1 MRKLAVKSSWVEK
14 LKKGYPWVY
23 TEALKAPHLDG
34 KQGEL
39 VLLTEPNN
47 QPFAQAYYNP
57 NSKLAC
63 RILTRDLNATI
74 NEDYFIELFS
84 TALKRRE
91 RFINEPY
98 YRLVHAEGDNLPGL
112 VIDRFGDTLVCQTST
127 AGMEKLKALWV
138 KALQTLLN
146 PQYIIFRDNIKNR
159 ASENLQLGIHTI
171 GKPPFEGELLQ
182 VKENDLT
189 FYADPING
197 QKTGWF
203 YDQRANRFWIRGR
216 SKGKTVLDL
225 YTYSGGFG
233 VSTAKGQAKHVTF
246 VDSSEQALALAKSA
260 MTLNELATPCEF
272 IQEDVFE
279 LLPKMI
285 EQNQTFDIVL
295 ADPPAFVKIAHQKM
309 VGLKGY
315 QKLAKLA
322 AQVVAKNGILMIA
335 TCSHNAS
342 TNEFQDAIV
351 KGIAK
356 AGREARLI
364 RKAGADKDHPV
375 NPFLPENH
383 YLKSLAFR
391 LDE

>member
-1 MRKLAVKSSWVEK
+1 MFKLSVKTPWVER

-23 TEALKAPHLDG
+23 TEALRTPPMG
-34 KQGEL
+34 IKQGEL
-39 VLLTEPNN
+39 VILTEANN

-57 NSKLAC
+57 HSKLAC
-63 RILTRDLNATI
+63 RILTRDLKVKIDEA
-74 NEDYFIELFS
+74 YFIKLF
-84 TALKRRE
+84 TDALARRE
-91 RFINEPY
+91 RHISEPY
-98 YRLVHAEGDNLPGL
+98 YRLVHAEGDHLPGL

-138 KALQTLLN
+138 KALQTLLK

-159 ASENLQLGIHTI
+159 ESENLGLGINTL
-171 GKPPFEGELLQ
+171 GTSPFEGDLLF

-216 SKGKTVLDL
+216 AKGKTVLDL

-246 VDSSEQALALAKSA
+246 VDSSEQALTHAKNA
-260 MTLNELATPCEF
+260 MTINELHTPCEF
-272 IQEDVFE
+272 IQDDVFA

-285 EQNQTFDIVL
+285 EKQQTFDIVL

-315 QKLAKLA
+315 QKLAKLT
-322 AQVVAKNGILMIA
+322 AQVVAPNGILMIA
-335 TCSHNAS
+335 TCSHHAS
-342 TNEFQDAIV
+342 TNEFQDAIL
-351 KGIAK
+351 KGITK
-356 AGREARLI
+356 AGRSARLI
-364 RKAGADKDHPV
+364 RKAGADKDHPI

-383 YLKSLAFR
+383 YLKSLAFK
-391 LDE
+391 LD

>member
-1 MRKLAVKSSWVEK
+1 MIKLAVKSAFVER
-14 LKKGYPWVY
+14 LKKGFPWVY
-23 TEALKAPHLDG
+23 TEALQSKPPSI

-39 VLLTEPNN
+39 VLLTESNN

-57 NSKLAC
+57 HSKLAC
-63 RILTRDLNATI
+63 RILTRDLTVKI
-74 NEDYFIELFS
+74 DEDYFIKLFS
-84 TALKRRE
+84 DALKRRE
-91 RFINEPY
+91 RHINEPY
-98 YRLVHAEGDNLPGL
+98 YRLVHAEGDHLPGL

-127 AGMEKLKALWV
+127 AGMERLKALWV

-146 PQYIIFRDNIKNR
+146 PQTIIFRDNIKNR
-159 ASENLQLGIHTI
+159 ESENLKLEINTLGTA
-171 GKPPFEGELLQ
+171 PFENDLLL
-182 VKENDLT
+182 VKENDLS

-225 YTYSGGFG
+225 YTFSGGFG
-233 VSTAKGQAKHVTF
+233 ISTAKGQAKHVTF
-246 VDSSEQALALAKSA
+246 VDSSEQALKHAKNA

-272 IQEDVFE
+272 IQDDVFA

-285 EQNQTFDIVL
+285 EQQKTFDIVL
-295 ADPPAFVKIAHQKM
+295 ADPPAFVKMAHQKM

-315 QKLAKLA
+315 EKLAKLA
-322 AQVVAKNGILMIA
+322 TQVVAKNGILMIA
-335 TCSHNAS
+335 TCSHHAS
-342 TNEFQDAIV
+342 TNEFQDAII

-375 NPFLPENH
+375 NPFLPANH
-383 YLKSLAFR
+383 YLKSLAFK
-391 LDE
+391 LD

>member
-1 MRKLAVKSSWVEK
+1 MHKLAVKSDWVER
-14 LKKGYPWVY
+14 LKKGFPWVY
-23 TEALKAPHLDG
+23 TQALQYQIPQAN
-34 KQGEL
+34 QGEL
-39 VLLTEPNN
+39 VLLTDTNK

-74 NEDYFIELFS
+74 NEEYFIELFS
-84 TALKRRE
+84 QALKRRE

-138 KALQTLLN
+138 KALQTLLK
-146 PQYIIFRDNIKNR
+146 PQSIIFRDNIKNR
-159 ASENLQLGIHTI
+159 ASENLELVINTI
-171 GKPPFEGELLQ
+171 GAPLAEDELLL

-225 YTYSGGFG
+225 YTFSGGFG
-233 VSTAKGQAKHVTF
+233 ISTAKGQAEHVTF
-246 VDSSEQALALAKSA
+246 VDSSEQALIHAKNA
-260 MTLNELATPCEF
+260 MALNELVTPCEF
-272 IQEDVFE
+272 IQDDVFS

-285 EQNQTFDIVL
+285 EQKQSFDIVL

-315 QKLAKLA
+315 EKLAKLA
-322 AQVVAKNGILMIA
+322 TQVVAKNGILMIA
-335 TCSHNAS
+335 TCSHHAS

-356 AGREARLI
+356 AGRTARLI

-383 YLKSLAFR
+383 YLKSLAFK
-391 LDE
+391 LD

>member
-1 MRKLAVKSSWVEK
+1 MFKLAVKAAWVDR

-23 TEALKAPHLDG
+23 TEALRTPPMG
-34 KQGEL
+34 IKQGEL
-39 VLLTEPNN
+39 VILTETNN

-57 NSKLAC
+57 HSKLAC
-63 RILTRDLNATI
+63 RILTRDLKVKIDEA
-74 NEDYFIELFS
+74 YFIKLFS
-84 TALKRRE
+84 DALARRE
-91 RFINEPY
+91 RHISEPY
-98 YRLVHAEGDNLPGL
+98 YRLVHAEGDHLPGL
-112 VIDRFGDTLVCQTST
+112 VIDRFADTLVCQTST

-138 KALQTLLN
+138 KALQTLLK

-159 ASENLQLGIHTI
+159 ESENLGLGIHTL
-171 GKPPFEGELLQ
+171 GTSPFEGDLLF

-216 SKGKTVLDL
+216 SKDKTVLDL

-246 VDSSEQALALAKSA
+246 VDSSEQALLLAKNA
-260 MTLNELATPCEF
+260 MDLNELATPCEF
-272 IQEDVFE
+272 IQEDVFS

-285 EQNQTFDIVL
+285 EQQQTFDIVL

-335 TCSHNAS
+335 TCSHHAS
-342 TNEFQDAIV
+342 TNEFQDAII

-356 AGREARLI
+356 TGRTARLV
-364 RKAGADKDHPV
+364 RKAGADKDHPI

-383 YLKSLAFR
+383 YLKSLAFK
-391 LDE
+391 LD